1 MSKNF
6 RRTIVLE
13 IAGSIDD
20 DNISPED
27 FLRSYSWN
35 FKDYNDRKGDKC
47 FLEISTKEGS
57 GHITHIKKLEG
68 SKNWQEAIAA
78 SGT

>member
-6 RRTIVLE
+6 NRTVVLE
-13 IAGSIDD
+13 ITGTIND
-20 DNISPED
+20 DNISPEE
-27 FLRSYSWN
+27 FLKTYSWS

-57 GHITHIKKLEG
+57 GCITHIKKLEG
-68 SKNWQEAIAA
+68 SKNWKQAIA
-78 SGT
+78 SS